1 MASSSFRNQD
11 FTYSMIW
18 WSPQCVSDSFLYY
31 LECLNL
37 QSSTICCYDLFG
49 LQERS
54 KSPVTDPQIVTLI
67 FTGLQLF
74 SGIPIEFH
82 FLQLTESPPYP
93 F

>member
-1 MASSSFRNQD
+1 MTFLRCYVDVPANTIFSIFCLLVPSSLL
-11 FTYSMIW
+11 
-18 WSPQCVSDSFLYY
+18 LYF
-31 LECLNL
+31 NL

>member
-1 MASSSFRNQD
+1 MYILCNEISVWFN
-11 FTYSMIW
+11 
-18 WSPQCVSDSFLYY
+18 SFL
-31 LECLNL
+31 LQNL